1 MAFLRQ
7 ALGSLAT
14 DLGLGLRTLRKSP
27 GFAAA
32 ALLTLTLG
40 IGANT
45 AIFSV
50 VYGVLQRPL
59 PYRDPASLVLVSAT
73 RDFAGERRPSSFS
86 AFEIEDW
93 DQRSR
98 SLASLAGYSPADLAL
113 KGNDVVEPLEGAFVS
128 EKFFST
134 IGEPP
139 VEGRLLGPEDDR
151 SPVAVISHRLW
162 LRLFDGDPSAV
173 GGTLTL
179 SGHVFTVVGVAA
191 PDFRLPSDRV
201 DVWTPMGQAR
211 QSELGP
217 WLNERRG
224 GRVSFVAR
232 LEPGTTLA
240 EARSDLQDLGRRLA
254 LERADGDRG
263 GVPVVTPL
271 VESVAGPV
279 RPALHML
286 LGAVVLVLFVA
297 SANVANL
304 LLARHAARERDIAV
318 RLALGASRG
327 RLVAHGVAE
336 ALILGV
342 GGCLAGILLAWGMV
356 RALVWLG
363 PAQLPRLDAI
373 HVDGPVLAFA
383 VAIAAAGTLAASL
396 GPAIQSSRQDAARAL
411 GASARALG
419 NPRAGRLRSAL
430 VAAELAVSVLLLV
443 GASVLAHSFVRLL
456 RTETGAR
463 TDHVLVARL
472 NLALGRQL
480 DEPRQVSLGAAL
492 VERVKAVPGVRSAA
506 MSSALPPNGRMVEI
520 TLKDLPTAHGIAA
533 EYAVNA
539 APTTPEF
546 FGTLG
551 IPLLEGRL
559 FDEGD
564 DAAHPRVLIVSADV
578 ARDLYGDDPI
588 GRTLVL
594 PTTGHGRV
602 TGTVV
607 GVVGNVS
614 YKGLAE
620 PAEPTV
626 YVPWAQQPWP
636 TAFLVA
642 RTTDEPLALASGLRE
657 AIGQVDRQIGMVSL
671 RTLDDVL
678 LQEAAQ
684 PRFRATVLSAVAA
697 LALALAGV
705 GLSGVVSYSVSKR
718 TAEIGVRVALGA
730 SRPGVLW
737 MVLREG
743 LLLVAVG
750 GSLGLVAAL
759 ALTRVLARF
768 LYGVTP
774 TDPASFLLAATF
786 LVAVALVASYLPA
799 RRASRIDPVV
809 ALRAE

>member
-1 MAFLRQ
+1 MR
-7 ALGSLAT
+7 
-14 DLGLGLRTLRKSP
+14 R
-27 GFAAA
+27 
-32 ALLTLTLG
+32 
-40 IGANT
+40 
-45 AIFSV
+45 AIS
-50 VYGVLQRPL
+50 
-59 PYRDPASLVLVSAT
+59 PASDDHRRS
-73 RDFAGERRPSSFS
+73 RPS
-86 AFEIEDW
+86 
-93 DQRSR
+93 RSTTGT
-98 SLASLAGYSPADLAL
+98 SGPAPSGLWPGTASPTWPCEGP
-113 KGNDVVEPLEGAFVS
+113 DVVEPLDGTFVS
-128 EKFFST
+128 QKFFST
-134 IGEPP
+134 IGEPAG
-139 VEGRLLGPEDDR
+139 VGRLLGPEDDL

-162 LRLFDGDPSAV
+162 LRLFNGNPNAV
-173 GGTLTL
+173 GRTLTL
-179 SGHVFTVVGVAA
+179 SGRAYTVVGVAA
-191 PDFRLPSDRV
+191 SDFRLPSDLV

-211 QSELGP
+211 QGDLAP
-217 WLNERRG
+217 WLNLRRG
-224 GRVSFVAR
+224 GGVGFVAR
-232 LEPGTTLA
+232 LAPGSTLA
-240 EARSDLQDLGRRLA
+240 EARSDLSSLGRRLA
-254 LERADGDRG
+254 EERADGDRG
-263 GVPVVTPL
+263 GLPVVTPL
-271 VESVAGPV
+271 VESIAGPV
-279 RPALHML
+279 RPALYLL
-286 LGAVVLVLFVA
+286 LGAVVLVLLVA

-304 LLARHAARERDIAV
+304 LLARHADRERDIAV

-336 ALILGV
+336 AAILGV
-342 GGCLAGILLAWGMV
+342 GGCLGGMLLAWGMV
-356 RALVWLG
+356 RALVWLE

-396 GPAIQSSRQDAARAL
+396 GPAIRSSRQDAVKAL

-419 NPRAGRLRSAL
+419 NPHAGRLRSAL

-463 TDHVLVARL
+463 TDHILVARL
-472 NLALGRQL
+472 NLALGRPL
-480 DEPRQVSLGAAL
+480 TEPQQSLLGAAL
-492 VERVKAVPGVRSAA
+492 VERVEALSGVRSAA
-506 MSSALPPNGRMVEI
+506 LSSALPPNGRMVEI
-520 TLKDLPTAHGIAA
+520 TLKDLPTAHGIAS

-539 APTTPEF
+539 APTTEAF
-546 FGTLG
+546 FRTLG
-551 IPLLEGRL
+551 IPLLKGR
-559 FDEGD
+559 FFEEAD

-588 GRTLVL
+588 GRTIVL

-614 YKGLAE
+614 YKGLAA
-620 PAEPTV
+620 PAVPTV
-626 YVPWAQQPWP
+626 YVPFAQQPWP

-642 RTTDEPLALASGLRE
+642 RTTEEPLALATGLRH
-657 AIGQVDRQIGMVSL
+657 AIGQVDRQIGVTSL

-678 LQEAAQ
+678 FHETAE
-684 PRFRATVLSAVAA
+684 PRLRTTVLCAVAL
-697 LALALAGV
+697 LALALSGV

-718 TAEIGVRVALGA
+718 TAEIGVRMTLGA
-730 SRPGVLW
+730 SRPAVLW

-774 TDPASFLLAATF
+774 TDPASFLMAATF

-799 RRASRIDPVV
+799 RRASRLDPIA